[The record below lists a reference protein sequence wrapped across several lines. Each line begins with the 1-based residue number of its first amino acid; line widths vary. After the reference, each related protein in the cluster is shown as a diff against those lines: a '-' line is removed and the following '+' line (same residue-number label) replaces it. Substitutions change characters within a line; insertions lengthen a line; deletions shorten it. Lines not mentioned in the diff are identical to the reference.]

1 MKKKQ
6 KDVNYSIKSI
16 ILLNA
21 CIKKNIKV
29 IDEC

>member
-6 KDVNYSIKSI
+6 KDVNYSINSI